1 MRRHRSGSA
10 WHPHAGRVYPLAVGA
25 AAWWRRDRS
34 LGGVN
39 PSNEATLGVVL
50 DPTGLAAEVTAHG
63 ARLSVIGYV
72 GEPTTELLAVD
83 SDGAVWS
90 YSPSQGTRTPLNS
103 SVEALRRFL
112 DLFEQFFAVTDAPPP
127 ATYTAEQMAEKL
139 AAFRRG
145 EIKPAAARPDNR
157 KARVKR
163 LKKTL
168 NEIDRPAVTAGW
180 WSIVLE
186 QLDDGIL

>member
-1 MRRHRSGSA
+1 M
-10 WHPHAGRVYPLAVGA
+10 
-25 AAWWRRDRS
+25 
-34 LGGVN
+34 N

-50 DPTGLAAEVTAHG
+50 DTTGLAAEVTAQG

-72 GEPTTELLAVD
+72 WEPTTELVAVD

-90 YSPSQGTRTPLNS
+90 CSPNNGTRTLMNS
-103 SVEALRRFL
+103 SVDALRRFL
-112 DLFEQFFAVTDAPPP
+112 DLFEEFFTITDVPPP

-145 EIKPAAARPDNR
+145 EIKPAAVRPDNR
-157 KARVKR
+157 KARIKQ

-168 NEIDRPAVTAGW
+168 NEIDKPAVTAKW
-180 WSIVLE
+180 WSTILE
-186 QLDDGIL
+186 QVDDGIL